1 MNYEYCS
8 FFLMTSTERH
18 LSFCLHSLEL
28 ERCLYDLAKIYDHV
42 TGKQE
47 YLLDILN
54 SIQVHGTIYLYIELL
69 KSYRPD
75 NIGSNHHE

>member
-1 MNYEYCS
+1 MNIVLYI
-8 FFLMTSTERH
+8 LMTSTESH

-54 SIQVHGTIYLYIELL
+54 SIQVHGTMELFISIL
-69 KSYRPD
+69 NY
-75 NIGSNHHE
+75 